1 MSFQNLYYQRVVA
14 TPRPCA
20 VCLRPTTIVLS
31 TMGNVDFIY
40 TCERHLTDPGFA
52 SKLPDAGASPVPTT
66 PKPPVDEELVKKVAE
81 EWEEK
86 QRRKKEKEEKDKKD
100 KEVDK
105 KDEKDKRKDKKE
117 SAPKSPPL
125 PVTPSAPATPT
136 HNRYVLHRSLFAS
149 RQLEH
154 RKRRQLKEA
163 REIAPRLPG
172 VP

>member
-1 MSFQNLYYQRVVA
+1 MSFQNLYYERAVA

-52 SKLPDAGASPVPTT
+52 SKLPEAGALPT
-66 PKPPVDEELVKKVAE
+66 PKAPVDDELVKEVKE

-86 QRRKKEKEEKDKKD
+86 QRRKKEKEDKDQKEKDK
-100 KEVDK
+100 DK
-105 KDEKDKRKDKKE
+105 KDEKGKDKKA
-117 SAPKSPPL
+117 STPTSPSP
-125 PVTPSAPATPT
+125 PVTPSAPAAPT
-136 HNRYVLHRSLFAS
+136 HQKYVLHRSIFAA

-154 RKRRQLKEA
+154 RKRRQA
-163 REIAPRLPG
+163 REAKEVAPRLPG